1 MVLGINVRNVID
13 RINASGVWIAM
24 KNFAITHTYR
34 REESTLL
41 K

>member
-24 KNFAITHTYR
+24 MNFAIAHA
-34 REESTLL
+34 
-41 K
+41 